1 MTEKVEK
8 VGGSLVNIILGA
20 LILWVGQTTFQ
31 HAGILA
37 TVDQK
42 FDAMEHRFL
51 ENDQS
56 HESTRKWLEKVSG
69 SIKEN
74 NLTQFS
80 NKDGDKLQKKIDV
93 VDSYALDL
101 ERNFAER
108 LKLLELKIVALETRT
123 SNFQNENELRW
134 EVAQLRSALAQV
146 QNPGYQPVDRLAEDR
161 PNSLPPVTMQ
171 Q

>member
-1 MTEKVEK
+1 
-8 VGGSLVNIILGA
+8 
-20 LILWVGQTTFQ
+20 
-31 HAGILA
+31 
-37 TVDQK
+37 
-42 FDAMEHRFL
+42 
-51 ENDQS
+51 
-56 HESTRKWLEKVSG
+56 LEKVSG

>member
-37 TVDQK
+37 TVNQK
-42 FDAMEHRFL
+42 FEAIEHRFADNDQRHEGTRNWL
-51 ENDQS
+51 EN
-56 HESTRKWLEKVSG
+56 VS
-69 SIKEN
+69 SRMKEN

-80 NKDGDKLQKKIDV
+80 NKDADKLQKKIDV
-93 VDSYALDL
+93 VDSQALAL
-101 ERNFAER
+101 ERKFAER
-108 LKLLELKIVALETRT
+108 IKMLELKIVALETRT
-123 SNFQNENELRW
+123 SSFQNENELRW
-134 EVAQLRSALAQV
+134 EVSQLRSALAQT
-146 QNPGYQPVDRLAEDR
+146 QNEGYQPVARLADDR
-161 PNSLPPVTMQ
+161 PNSLPPITSQ

>member
-37 TVDQK
+37 TVNQK
-42 FDAMEHRFL
+42 FEAMEHRFVDNDQRHDGMRNWL
-51 ENDQS
+51 ENLS
-56 HESTRKWLEKVSG
+56 S

-80 NKDGDKLQKKIDV
+80 DKDGDKLQKKIDV
-93 VDSYALDL
+93 VDSYALEL
-101 ERNFAER
+101 ERSFAER
-108 LKLLELKIVALETRT
+108 IKTLELKIVALETRT

-134 EVAQLRSALAQV
+134 EVAQLRSALAQT
-146 QNPGYQPVDRLAEDR
+146 QPAGRQPVARLAGDRL
-161 PNSLPPVTMQ
+161 NSLPPVTVQ